1 MTNPLNDS
9 DYVTFTRRFVKET
22 VDTMGIEELKDFVVN
37 ALHEDFQEVYD
48 DLGQRGAFDDM
59 IGWDEDTFEE
69 VAKDY
74 PIVLEDTEGWTD
86 EDFKDYHKETFIDIN
101 NTGGK
106 Y

>member
-1 MTNPLNDS
+1 MKSTLNDN

-59 IGWDEDTFEE
+59 LGWDEDTFLT
-69 VAKDY
+69 VA
-74 PIVLEDTEGWTD
+74 
-86 EDFKDYHKETFIDIN
+86 EDFQLELE
-101 NTGGK
+101 GVE
-106 Y
+106 